1 LGLPSDIQSF
11 SGEKGLDREA
21 HVSAKDAPS
30 RASARFSRAH
40 EDDRW
45 PQSAR
50 RASRAWPQAHH
61 RRLIHHNVV
70 RAARLRRSNDIAA
83 VRAEG
88 RALRRA
94 AFSARARANGLSQ
107 VRLAVTAP
115 RSVGASVA
123 RNRARRRVREAFRR
137 ALVPMGP
144 GNGLDLLVTVRRE
157 AGTAD
162 FGRLEADAASTLVE
176 AGR

>member
-1 LGLPSDIQSF
+1 
-11 SGEKGLDREA
+11 
-21 HVSAKDAPS
+21 
-30 RASARFSRAH
+30 
-40 EDDRW
+40 
-45 PQSAR
+45 
-50 RASRAWPQAHH
+50 
-61 RRLIHHNVV
+61 VV